1 MTPLS
6 DPALRCSFTR
16 LKPHLTLPPLRP
28 SLFFATLKLI
38 HALTTAHALAFCR
51 HTSQASSDL
60 ASAKFTRLSRIC
72 PHTKGRFLSLFL
84 VFTGRKA
91 L

>member
-1 MTPLS
+1 MTPFS
-6 DPALRCSFTR
+6 APALRCSFTR

-51 HTSQASSDL
+51 HTRAAYK
-60 ASAKFTRLSRIC
+60 ASAFASRRR
-72 PHTKGRFLSLFL
+72 PF
-84 VFTGRKA
+84 
-91 L
+91 

>member
-1 MTPLS
+1 MTPRS

-38 HALTTAHALAFCR
+38 HASHEPSLQRPCQCQIHALKP
-51 HTSQASSDL
+51 HL
-60 ASAKFTRLSRIC
+60 SATQRAVFK
-72 PHTKGRFLSLFL
+72 L
-84 VFTGRKA
+84 VFSFYGA
-91 L
+91 

>member
-16 LKPHLTLPPLRP
+16 LKPHFNPPKTPPRP

-38 HALTTAHALAFCR
+38 HASHEPSLQRPCQCQIHALKP
-51 HTSQASSDL
+51 HL
-60 ASAKFTRLSRIC
+60 SATQRAVFK
-72 PHTKGRFLSLFL
+72 L
-84 VFTGRKA
+84 VFSFYEA
-91 L
+91 